1 MNDTRDVP
9 GRGLTGV
16 ALIGGILFLGGGLIF
31 LCAAVDNAARL
42 PIALALLVA
51 GGGLSAWAGTRL
63 RRARR
68 LSPGV
73 LDDLIVG
80 LAGSRDGEI
89 TLAQVIDELKVPDEA
104 GRIALARLEANGL
117 SAQER
122 REGRVVYVFP
132 GLKEGKVVRRCLYC
146 GNEYPVRE
154 PLYKCPNCGGQ
165 LEVVKT

>member
-1 MNDTRDVP
+1 MVDPRDVP
-9 GRGLTGV
+9 GRTLTAV
-16 ALIGGILFLGGGLIF
+16 VLIGGVLFLAGGLIF
-31 LCAAVDNAARL
+31 LCAAVENAARL

-51 GGGLSAWAGTRL
+51 GAALAAWAGTGL

-73 LDDLIVG
+73 LDDFIVG
-80 LAGSRDGEI
+80 LAGSRDGEV
-89 TLAQVIDELKVPDEA
+89 TLAQVIDELKVPDEV
-104 GRIALARLEANGL
+104 GRAALARLEANGL
-117 SAQER
+117 SVQEQ
-122 REGRVVYVFP
+122 REGRTVYVFP